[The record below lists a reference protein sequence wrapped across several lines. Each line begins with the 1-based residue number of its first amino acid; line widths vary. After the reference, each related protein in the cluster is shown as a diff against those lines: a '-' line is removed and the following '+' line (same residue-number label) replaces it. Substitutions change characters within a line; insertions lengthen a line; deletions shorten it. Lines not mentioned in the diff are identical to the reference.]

1 MCLTK
6 IAYSILML
14 QLSFLILPLIVTLL
28 CFSTLCKCSTNYN
41 KLISASKKQN
51 CLSLEGC
58 HDPQKASWP
67 YGKIITLK
75 QMYF

>member
-41 KLISASKKQN
+41 KLISASKKTELLVFRG
-51 CLSLEGC
+51 LS
-58 HDPQKASWP
+58 
-67 YGKIITLK
+67 
-75 QMYF
+75 